1 MKINKLF
8 PIALLISFFFLTAC
22 KKETDTRP
30 DCEKNKTGTMT
41 VSNNS
46 VNPYDLFIDGVLQ
59 ERLAGNTISN
69 KFTVA
74 EGNGRKFYVKQ
85 VSGYI
90 LFPTEKTST
99 FNVVSCSNYTW
110 QIP

>member
-1 MKINKLF
+1 MNQLNKILSLLLVSIFLF
-8 PIALLISFFFLTAC
+8 AC
-22 KKETDTRP
+22 EKVETLP

-46 VNPYDLFIDGVLQ
+46 TNPYDLYIDNVLTA
-59 ERLAGNTISN
+59 RLAGGTISS

-85 VSGYI
+85 VSGFV
-90 LFPTEKTST
+90 LFPTEKTQT
-99 FNVVSCSNYTW
+99 FNVVSCSDYNW